1 MQNDNN
7 NIHIQENDELE
18 IPLTREEIGRSLL
31 ERYTGSQLDHFQPY
45 ILLSN
50 TKQYVELFANIYN
63 RRVVEGSAMSVCH
76 DESNRVT
83 LINYG
88 MGSPVAALISEL
100 LSFIKPKA
108 TLMLGMCGGLRGEY
122 NIGDYFNPVAA
133 IREEGTSNAFLPDRC
148 PALSSFIIQ
157 RYVCEELERNK
168 KKYYTGTIHTTN
180 LRFWEF
186 KEDFKQKLLEERAH
200 VIDMECATLF
210 IVSLMYKLAIG
221 ALMMITDM
229 PLKPGGIKTKASA
242 QQVFTKY
249 AEDHLKIGTNVLLN
263 MQKKENEGFSYQF

>member
-1 MQNDNN
+1 MQDQDQF
-7 NIHIQENDELE
+7 IENEVME
-18 IPLTREEIGRSLL
+18 EPLSREEIGRSLL
-31 ERYTGSQLDHFQPY
+31 ERYTGSPSDHFQPY
-45 ILLSN
+45 ILLTN

-63 RRVVEGSAMSVCH
+63 RRVIEGTAMSVCH
-76 DESNRVT
+76 DENNHVT

-100 LSFIKPKA
+100 LSFIKPKV
-108 TLMLGMCGGLRGEY
+108 TLALGLCGGLRGEY

-133 IREEGTSNAFLPDRC
+133 IREDGTSNAFLPARC

-157 RYVCEELERNK
+157 RFVCEELERKNK
-168 KKYYTGTIHTTN
+168 KYHTGVIHTTN

-200 VIDMECATLF
+200 SIDMECSTLF
-210 IVSLMYKLAIG
+210 IVSLMYKIELG

-229 PLKPGGIKTKASA
+229 PLKPGGIKTKTSA
-242 QQVFTKY
+242 KQVFEKY
-249 AEDHLKIGTNVLLN
+249 AEEHIKIGTDVLLN
-263 MQKKENEGFSYQF
+263 MQQKEKEKEK